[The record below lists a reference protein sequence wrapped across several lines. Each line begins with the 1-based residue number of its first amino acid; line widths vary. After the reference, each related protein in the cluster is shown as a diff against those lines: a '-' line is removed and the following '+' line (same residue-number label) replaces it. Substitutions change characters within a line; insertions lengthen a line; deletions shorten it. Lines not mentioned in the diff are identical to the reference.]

1 MSVFAYANKA
11 KCDAEFMEDAVYV
24 GNIGKYVIL
33 MVADGNGTASGQ
45 VDSGILA
52 TSLATDWLNH
62 LLLNP
67 DGSEKELTIQEVG
80 QQLELAMFGLSRCYI
95 TMNALD
101 ERYSTLYCSLIIS
114 VIDELSLDMI
124 TASIGN
130 CEIHRVRNGQDELLN
145 KVHSEAYESYKSG
158 KLPEE
163 EWRSSPKRGILTS
176 ALGKFDE
183 PMVDILQSKLEPE
196 DIIFMTTDGL
206 LHVTGPAGILDELF
220 DNAEDISQATDAVL
234 DRAAGLKCPDNCA
247 LVVGYVIDDVR
258 GRTESNYSQQPAQPR
273 YSDPLGN
280 DVNNAHGDV
289 RARER
294 QERQVQRR
302 SGGVRRGGR
311 R

>member
-1 MSVFAYANKA
+1 
-11 KCDAEFMEDAVYV
+11 MEDAVYV

-33 MVADGNGTASGQ
+33 MAADGNGTASGQ

-67 DGSEKELTIQEVG
+67 DGSEKELTVQEVG

-101 ERYSTLYCSLIIS
+101 EKYSTLYCSLIIS
-114 VIDELSLDMI
+114 IIDELSLDMI

-145 KVHSEAYESYKSG
+145 KVHSEAYEAYKSG

-163 EWRSSPKRGILTS
+163 EWRNSPKRGILTS

-196 DIIFMTTDGL
+196 DIIFITTDGL

-220 DNAEDISQATDAVL
+220 DNADDIAQATNAVL
-234 DRAAGLKCPDNCA
+234 DRAAGLSCPDNCA

-258 GRTESNYSQQPAQPR
+258 GRTESNYSQQVQPR

-280 DVNNAHGDV
+280 DVNNAHGDI
-289 RARER
+289 RPRER
-294 QERQVQRR
+294 QGQQVQRR